1 MKNYLQRMGRSLQLP
16 VAVLP
21 AAALLVGIGNWWAA
35 ASNDIVA
42 HFLQAGGNAVLG
54 QLPLLFA
61 VGLALGMSKD
71 KDGAAALAGLVAFE
85 LPTNVLKPESVATLL
100 NIKVATVNPAF
111 NQIGN
116 VLIGVLSGLIAAA
129 LYNRF
134 HETKLPMALSFFSG
148 KRLVPILA
156 AVTMLLASVVL
167 LIVWPPVY
175 DVLVAFGKLIVGFGA
190 VGAGLYGF
198 FNRLLIPTGLH
209 QALNSVFWFDV
220 AGINDI
226 GKFIAHKGVKGITGM
241 YQGGFF
247 PVMMFGLPAGAYAI
261 YRNAR
266 PERKVETASLMMA
279 GAFASFFTGVTEP
292 LEFSFMFVA
301 WPLYV
306 LHAVFTGLS
315 LGFAAFMHWTAGFAF
330 SAGFVDYVLSL
341 SNPIANHPLMLIPQG
356 LVLAVIYY
364 FGFNFAIK
372 KFHLMTPGREPITA
386 DDADDLALAS
396 VAMDADDD
404 KYTRQAKQ
412 IYAALGGADNLTVID
427 NCTTRLRLQLKDTGT
442 INEAAIKH
450 SGAAG
455 INKLDEHNLQII
467 IGTEVQF
474 VADALTKLKAANAP
488 ISATSTSSEE
498 GPTTTEIPGIT
509 SGVTTDFYSVVNGQ
523 YVDIEAVADKT
534 FADKMLGDGFAIN
547 PSDGT
552 ICAPIDGTV
561 STVFPTKHAIGFKTA
576 SGLEILLHM
585 GIDTVELN
593 GGPFE
598 ILVQADQSVQHG
610 EVVAKVDLNAIN
622 TAGKDATMMVIITN
636 MAAVNLMKF
645 KMLSSQVNVSD
656 EIMLV
661 TTK

>member
-1 MKNYLQRMGRSLQLP
+1 
-16 VAVLP
+16 
-21 AAALLVGIGNWWAA
+21 
-35 ASNDIVA
+35 
-42 HFLQAGGNAVLG
+42 
-54 QLPLLFA
+54 
-61 VGLALGMSKD
+61 
-71 KDGAAALAGLVAFE
+71 
-85 LPTNVLKPESVATLL
+85 
-100 NIKVATVNPAF
+100 
-111 NQIGN
+111 
-116 VLIGVLSGLIAAA
+116 
-129 LYNRF
+129 
-134 HETKLPMALSFFSG
+134 
-148 KRLVPILA
+148 
-156 AVTMLLASVVL
+156 
-167 LIVWPPVY
+167 
-175 DVLVAFGKLIVGFGA
+175 
-190 VGAGLYGF
+190 
-198 FNRLLIPTGLH
+198 
-209 QALNSVFWFDV
+209 
-220 AGINDI
+220 
-226 GKFIAHKGVKGITGM
+226 
-241 YQGGFF
+241 
-247 PVMMFGLPAGAYAI
+247 
-261 YRNAR
+261 
-266 PERKVETASLMMA
+266 
-279 GAFASFFTGVTEP
+279 
-292 LEFSFMFVA
+292 
-301 WPLYV
+301 
-306 LHAVFTGLS
+306 
-315 LGFAAFMHWTAGFAF
+315 
-330 SAGFVDYVLSL
+330 
-341 SNPIANHPLMLIPQG
+341 
-356 LVLAVIYY
+356 VIYY

-396 VAMDADDD
+396 VATDADDD

-488 ISATSTSSEE
+488 ISTTLASNEE
-498 GPTTTEIPGIT
+498 GPTTTEMPGIT
-509 SGVTTDFYSVVNGQ
+509 SGVTTDFYSVANGQ

-552 ICAPIDGTV
+552 ICAPVDGTV

-598 ILVQADQSVQHG
+598 ILVQADQPVQHG
-610 EVVAKVDLNAIN
+610 EVVAKVDLDAIN
-622 TAGKDATMMVIITN
+622 AAGKDATMMVIITN

-645 KMLSSQVNVSD
+645 KMLSNQVNVSD